1 MFRVSDK
8 TSPLSCARVILRAC
22 VFSVAAISS
31 TTAAAQASFNVC
43 GSLQNAYGPF
53 DYRTQRGKLEVVE
66 RYHFSPRAEAL
77 VSGRSEG
84 GASLGGNID
93 YTLRASPNHH
103 RALVSMMRYG
113 ERLKLPKVPGA
124 DYSVDCYFDRAV
136 RFAPDDHVVRMLFA
150 GYLARQGKPDL
161 AEKQLELVGK
171 EAAES
176 AFTLYNVGT
185 VYFDMKNYERA
196 LGYDHRA
203 KALGWQRNDLEERL
217 RALGKWRDP
226 VTPPGTVGTAVSAA
240 SSPASTASATRP

>member
-1 MFRVSDK
+1 MFSVSN
-8 TSPLSCARVILRAC
+8 TPQSILARVVCHAC
-22 VFSVAAISS
+22 VCSLAAL
-31 TTAAAQASFNVC
+31 AAVPASAQASFNVC

-53 DYRTQRGKLEVVE
+53 DYRTQRSKLEIVE

-77 VSGRSEG
+77 ISGRSESG
-84 GASLGGNID
+84 TSLGGNID

-124 DYSVDCYFDRAV
+124 EYSVECYFERAV

-150 GYLARQGKPDL
+150 SYLDRQGKRDL
-161 AEKQLELVGK
+161 AEKQLELVGR
-171 EAAES
+171 EARES

-196 LGYDHRA
+196 VAYDHRA
-203 KALGWQRNDLEERL
+203 KALGWQRKDLEEKL
-217 RALGKWRDP
+217 RAVGKWRDA
-226 VTPPGTVGTAVSAA
+226 VTPPTASAADSAA
-240 SSPASTASATRP
+240 SFPVSAASATRP